1 MTHDVPPCYVWKHH
15 WHAERSLKVKK
26 KKKKPPA
33 VDFTWGCPY
42 PICGRRCR
50 ICGFSAL
57 EEVAS
62 HYGPGVISPSA
73 IQSLPTSR
81 GWVPPQ
87 IFANGFR
94 CIAWTVQNP
103 TKFGRL
109 VDFPTHS
116 ALPPSLSPS
125 NPTLCPPLIRVA
137 AFFRVFDGFLL
148 IIDHDFGRAAA
159 DAQGTPEL
167 PPVAKA
173 AGAPVPVALSRDW
186 TRFGRCSTTIYAER
200 ASHHSL

>member
-1 MTHDVPPCYVWKHH
+1 MAQVLSPHLPFSRYRLR
-15 WHAERSLKVKK
+15 EGGS
-26 KKKKPPA
+26 
-33 VDFTWGCPY
+33 
-42 PICGRRCR
+42 RRK
-50 ICGFSAL
+50 FSRTAF
-57 EEVAS
+57 V
-62 HYGPGVISPSA
+62 
-73 IQSLPTSR
+73 
-81 GWVPPQ
+81 
-87 IFANGFR
+87 
-94 CIAWTVQNP
+94 AWTVQNP

-186 TRFGRCSTTIYAER
+186 TRFGRCSTTIYAEH